1 MVSQSPGPIVPLRP
15 LKKDNREMMSN
26 PISDAALFEREW
38 FYPFELPDGRI
49 TPTYDGGHLNPIHS
63 TRVSMMNAVLDPLFA
78 AGYENARAID
88 LACHQGYFSSQ
99 LAQRGC
105 KSVLGID
112 ARQCHVEDANLI
124 ARALGLGNFEARLS
138 DVHALDTE
146 ELGRFDIVLM
156 LGLIYHLENPV
167 GAIRLARALTGKVCL
182 IETQVV
188 PHLSGNVDWGSYQFV
203 RPLKGCFGI
212 IDELEEIHAPEAS
225 TQGICLAP
233 STEGLLW
240 IMHAVGFDRV
250 ELLQPPADAYEQ
262 HRHGKRVMVAGYV
275 DSE

>member
-1 MVSQSPGPIVPLRP
+1 
-15 LKKDNREMMSN
+15 MMST
-26 PISDAALFEREW
+26 PISDAELFDREW

-49 TPTYDGGHLNPIHS
+49 TPTYDGGRLNPIHA
-63 TRVSMMNAVLDPLFA
+63 TRLAMMDAVLDPLFA
-78 AGYENARAID
+78 AGYEEVRAID

-99 LAQRGC
+99 LARRGC
-105 KSVLGID
+105 RSVLGID

-124 ARALGLGNFEARLS
+124 ARAQGLDNFEARPS
-138 DVHALDTE
+138 DVHALDNE
-146 ELGRFDIVLM
+146 ELGQFDIVLM

-167 GAIRLARALTGKVCL
+167 GAVRLAHALTRNICL

-188 PHLSGNVDWGSYQFV
+188 PQLSGNVDWGSYRFV

-212 IDELEEIHAPEAS
+212 IDELEETHAPEAS
-225 TQGICLAP
+225 TRGICLAP

-240 IMHAVGFDRV
+240 IMHAVGFNRV

-262 HRHGKRVMVAGYV
+262 HRHGKRVMVAGFV
-275 DSE
+275 DSKS